1 MWEVLETVKQ
11 VAEQSSQVQIDLQ
24 ALISFSRRLLEKRIE
39 TPTWNQLY
47 HFYGRGEETV
57 SYLLVLDSI
66 NFCFWP
72 PPGESKWE
80 IEYLSS
86 RLSGYYG
93 LAASLKQAVESGT
106 PLTRAEFLSALSLEE
121 LKDILGGR
129 GTLQLLGQRVQNLNE
144 LGRFLLEEYA
154 GEAYRLVET
163 AQNSA
168 VRLVRLLAEGLS
180 SFRDTAHYQGCKV
193 FFYKRAQLFAADLY
207 GAFRGEDWGRFKDIE
222 KLTAFAD
229 YKLPQVLRHL
239 GILRYTSNLAKK
251 VDQEIYLEPGS
262 PAEVEI
268 RANTIWAV
276 ERIRQEMS
284 RTGKNLRAF
293 EIDWTLWNLGQHAEY
308 TTKPYHRT
316 ATIFY

>member
-1 MWEVLETVKQ
+1 MREVLETVKQ
-11 VAEQSSQVQIDLQ
+11 VAKRSSQVQIDRQ
-24 ALISFSRRLLEKRIE
+24 ALKFFCQKLLEEGME
-39 TPTWNQLY
+39 TPSWDQFY
-47 HFYGRGEETV
+47 HFHGSGEETV

-72 PPGESKWE
+72 PPGEPTWE
-80 IEYLSS
+80 IAYLSS

-106 PLTRAEFLSALSLEE
+106 PLTKAEFLSALSLEE

-129 GTLQLLGQRVQNLNE
+129 GALQLLRQRVQNLNE
-144 LGRFLLEEYA
+144 LGRFLLEAYG
-154 GEAYRLVET
+154 GEAYRLVDA

-168 VRLVRLLAEGLS
+168 VRLVQLLAEGLS
-180 SFRDTAHYQGCKV
+180 SFRDTAHYQGCKI

-222 KLTAFAD
+222 ELTAFAD

-239 GILRYTSNLAKK
+239 GIFQYTSDLARN

-262 PAEVEI
+262 TAEVEI

-276 ERIRQEMS
+276 ELIRQELS
-284 RTGKNLRAF
+284 RAGKDVRAF
-293 EIDWTLWNLGQHAEY
+293 EIDWALWNLGQHAEY
-308 TTKPYHRT
+308 RTKPYHRT